1 MALSC
6 CVVSLLY
13 YSKRK
18 IRIFI
23 PWYLNEVNIQGKN
36 LSHTWIARLTVSG
49 FFVLIGA
56 VLNTYWSRM
65 DKGMP
70 CNFWATNYRKK
81 TTKISKTA
89 MFPKGK
95 EKTYTEYDSAS
106 LLVVLRKLLL
116 KTKSSKRDQTI
127 KKFAWK
133 SKLTLTLKFTDA

>member
-1 MALSC
+1 MQFLSYK
-6 CVVSLLY
+6 LQ
-13 YSKRK
+13 KK
-18 IRIFI
+18 D
-23 PWYLNEVNIQGKN
+23 NKN
-36 LSHTWIARLTVSG
+36 
-49 FFVLIGA
+49 
-56 VLNTYWSRM
+56 
-65 DKGMP
+65 
-70 CNFWATNYRKK
+70 
-81 TTKISKTA
+81 ISKTA